1 MPIRL
6 HGRYQIHSVAGSNF
20 ERTNLRIGEKSLDRG
35 IKLGPRDDF
44 RFQQLSDARWRL
56 SL

>member
-6 HGRYQIHSVAGSNF
+6 HGRCQIHSVAGGNF
-20 ERTNLRIGEKSLDRG
+20 ERTDLRIGEKSLDRG
-35 IKLGPRDDF
+35 IKLGLRDDF
-44 RFQQLSDARWRL
+44 RFQQLADALRQL